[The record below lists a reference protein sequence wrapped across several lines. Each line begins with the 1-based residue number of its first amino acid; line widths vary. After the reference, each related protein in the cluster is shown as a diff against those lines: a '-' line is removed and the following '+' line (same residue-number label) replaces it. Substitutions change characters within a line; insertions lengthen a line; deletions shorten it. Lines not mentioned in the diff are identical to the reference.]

1 MPRIALKQQLAIRI
15 FLLAGRRAARP
26 DVRLPFY
33 QGVARKAPAF
43 MPGMDSAEAEGFLS
57 IDSGSIVIA

>member
-1 MPRIALKQQLAIRI
+1 MFSMAY
-15 FLLAGRRAARP
+15 
-26 DVRLPFY
+26 RLV
-33 QGVARKAPAF
+33 GNDKAF

>member
-1 MPRIALKQQLAIRI
+1 MEL
-15 FLLAGRRAARP
+15 
-26 DVRLPFY
+26 Y

-43 MPGMDSAEAEGFLS
+43 MLGMDSAEAEGFLS

>member
-1 MPRIALKQQLAIRI
+1 
-15 FLLAGRRAARP
+15 
-26 DVRLPFY
+26 VRLLFY